1 MCDTLTQ
8 ILKEKKNFRMFPQF
22 TIYAEADITTHV
34 KYRKH
39 APSLDISVKTHTAQF
54 ALPATRKFSHRW
66 EIFFPVYIY
75 SFSSVI
81 CCFAITLHTPHT
93 VAYSNALEVLN
104 DTLLRLHAGE
114 EEGRR
119 QQKGEY
125 ENLWMKKSCR
135 VSNVSLDSALNKCMR
150 QHIDTRESVDV
161 VTFGEFH
168 LTHRICFLY
177 SRYICELAMFFKCIF
192 FAKHTTYIP

>member
-8 ILKEKKNFRMFPQF
+8 ILKEKKYSRMFPQF

-66 EIFFPVYIY
+66 EIFFPVYVY

-119 QQKGEY
+119 QQERRIWEFMNEKELSSVKCLSRLSSEQVHATTY
-125 ENLWMKKSCR
+125 RHERERRRCDVWW
-135 VSNVSLDSALNKCMR
+135 VSLDAPHLFSILEIHMW
-150 QHIDTRESVDV
+150 TRYV
-161 VTFGEFH
+161 F
-168 LTHRICFLY
+168 
-177 SRYICELAMFFKCIF
+177 
-192 FAKHTTYIP
+192 